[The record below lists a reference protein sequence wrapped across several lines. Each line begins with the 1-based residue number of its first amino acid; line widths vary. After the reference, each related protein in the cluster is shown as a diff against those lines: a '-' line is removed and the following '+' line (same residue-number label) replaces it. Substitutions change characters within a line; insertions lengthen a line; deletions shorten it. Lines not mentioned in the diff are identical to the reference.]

1 MPAGR
6 GAGGAHARGPLIT
19 AEYPGFAKYLPWGPF
34 YGIFVKEGTDA
45 SVTETLSSAFQAVG
59 TDAGYQEL
67 LANFNINLISI
78 SWVTPEARPP
88 ITSPPGGRIPSTP

>member
-45 SVTETLSSAFQAVG
+45 SVTETLSSAFH
-59 TDAGYQEL
+59 AGYQDL
-67 LANFNINLISI
+67 LANFNINFLGYTGS
-78 SWVTPEARPP
+78 EASDYIAAWRENT
-88 ITSPPGGRIPSTP
+88 INALRNSGALN